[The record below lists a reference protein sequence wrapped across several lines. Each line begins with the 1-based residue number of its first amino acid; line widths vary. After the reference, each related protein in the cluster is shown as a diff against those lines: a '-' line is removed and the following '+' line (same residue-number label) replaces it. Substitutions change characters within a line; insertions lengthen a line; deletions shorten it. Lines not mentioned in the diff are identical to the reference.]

1 MTPPVHSTKPA
12 LHPMLLIAAIAVIL
26 FCAVGT
32 AAIMGWLPKSNAN
45 ADLPP
50 AVAGQLAPG
59 EPANAQAAAQA
70 APLQLASANLP
81 AREADRSYDRAPEQA
96 SDRLPAAAPAQQAA
110 AVCNSCGVVESVRTI
125 EHRPQ
130 GSGVGAAGGA
140 ILGGILGNQVGGGH
154 GRQLATVAGAVGG
167 AVAGNQIEG
176 HFKTTHSWQV
186 TVRLDNGK
194 KRTFN
199 YNSQPAWREG
209 NDVRIVDGKLRSAN

>member
-1 MTPPVHSTKPA
+1 MNTPVHSTKPA

-45 ADLPP
+45 ANADLPP
-50 AVAGQLAPG
+50 AMAGQLAPNA
-59 EPANAQAAAQA
+59 PANAPLAAQA

-81 AREADRSYDRAPEQA
+81 LREADRGYDRAPE
-96 SDRLPAAAPAQQAA
+96 PAQQAA

-176 HFKTTHSWQV
+176 HIKTTHSWQV

-199 YNSQPAWREG
+199 YNAQPAWREG
-209 NDVRIVDGKLRSAN
+209 NDVRIVDGTLRSAN

>member
-1 MTPPVHSTKPA
+1 MTTPA
-12 LHPMLLIAAIAVIL
+12 PAAKSGLHPMLLIAAIAVIL

-32 AAIMGWLPKSNAN
+32 AAIMGWLPKSDAN

-59 EPANAQAAAQA
+59 EQANQ
-70 APLQLASANLP
+70 QLASAALP
-81 AREADRSYDRAPEQA
+81 LRDADRVADRGGDRVTDRAPEQQ
-96 SDRLPAAAPAQQAA
+96 AAAPA
-110 AVCNSCGVVESVRTI
+110 VCKSCGVVESVRTI

-176 HFKTTHSWQV
+176 HIKTTHSWQV
-186 TVRLDNGK
+186 TVRMDNGT

-199 YNSQPAWREG
+199 HGTQPAWREG
-209 NDVRIVDGKLRSAN
+209 DEVRVVDGKLRSAN

>member
-1 MTPPVHSTKPA
+1 MNTPAPTPKSG
-12 LHPMLLIAAIAVIL
+12 LHPLLLIAAVAVIL

-59 EPANAQAAAQA
+59 EQAPPSNQQASAQSTQQ
-70 APLQLASANLP
+70 APLQLAAANAPL
-81 AREADRSYDRAPEQA
+81 REAERAPDRAPEPQ
-96 SDRLPAAAPAQQAA
+96 AAAPA
-110 AVCNSCGVVESVRTI
+110 VCKNCGVVTSVRII

-176 HFKTTHSWQV
+176 HMKTTHSWQV
-186 TVRLDNGK
+186 TVRMDNGA

-199 YNSQPAWREG
+199 HSTQPAWREG
-209 NDVRIVDGKLRSAN
+209 DEVKVIDGKLRSAN